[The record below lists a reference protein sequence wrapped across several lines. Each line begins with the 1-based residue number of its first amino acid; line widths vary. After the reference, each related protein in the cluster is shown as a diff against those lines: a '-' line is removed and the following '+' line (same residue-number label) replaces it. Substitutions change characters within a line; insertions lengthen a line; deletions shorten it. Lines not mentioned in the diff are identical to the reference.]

1 MKNTLLAA
9 LAVALAL
16 SPLQA
21 FAQQTVPAA
30 PPAKPEQTCPCSD
43 YAFVPKT
50 EKAKAVAAWWDARR
64 KVRSA
69 SIVGTFALFG
79 ALLSHG
85 QSNGINDASEL
96 VGQAES
102 EMMAARDKAESL
114 HGLESDSRD
123 PDAIVRVTLLK
134 GVDYTL
140 QR

>member
-1 MKNTLLAA
+1 MKNITLVA

-16 SPLQA
+16 APLQA
-21 FAQQTVPAA
+21 FAQQTAA
-30 PPAKPEQTCPCSD
+30 GTPPAKPEQTCPCSD

-64 KVRSA
+64 KLHSA

-79 ALLSHG
+79 ALLSNG
-85 QSNGINDASEL
+85 QSNGINEASEL
-96 VGQAES
+96 VGQAQS
-102 EMMAARDKAESL
+102 EMMTARDKAEKL

-123 PDAIVRVTLLK
+123 PDAIVKVTLLK
-134 GVDYTL
+134 DVDYTI